1 MINETYLSLV
11 NAYYDTIKPPS
22 KKIKA
27 NMKKYRKLLKDKEDY
42 TDDQYK
48 TEYAKVMKELFEVI
62 GKENLTKI
70 FKAKI
75 KKIYEIKKRPLNVDL
90 DKYDGLSI
98 EKIYNSI
105 YSTLTEEEKKQVLS
119 KTNKKVYK
127 VFNKEE
133 YKEAKKD
140 RLYNEIK
147 DQIMQSLDPEH
158 KKEVLNPSKQK
169 PVIIKSQNQNQ
180 TFKLP
185 AAFYQQKTENP
196 EQRLRTLY
204 NTIIRENIIRD
215 DIDNK
220 IDLTY
225 DGEGTEIMD
234 LSILEGG
241 FKKHYDNFNKTYR
254 DLIRLKETQQKD
266 YNISDLDRKYYVEKY
281 KEYIKAK
288 NDLMD
293 AYKDCGIIELREF
306 IKLHREINK
315 KLKERY
321 KAKQKEKERPKD
333 NEGDDIMQNP
343 DEAKE
348 EEDDN
353 DDDGELDPEEV
364 KNLLPYIKKNKLIRY
379 ESLRDKLFKNK
390 DFERLIRNRA
400 RCFVFGPRAV
410 ERAIKNNA
418 NMPLDDNDT
427 KPEQQQQEPPPQ
439 PEPEAKEE
447 QKPENNNEE
456 AEDEI
461 MNVEENNIDKKQP
474 EPEQEQEQETKP
486 PESKAEIKPPD
497 AKPKEI
503 SDTPQSKKIEF
514 KYKVP
519 KNYDEMPINE
529 KKDVLE
535 KYNKCL
541 DQFMKLHCNG
551 RDEEKINFDN
561 KTITTQIK
569 ENNNLIGFNNS
580 EIKGIDSISKQDT
593 YFNKLIAISAYCEE
607 EIKKLRDEIDEISKQ
622 PLPAPAKSQDEEDEE
637 EDDDEHNEKEA
648 EVKPSPPVVLQP
660 ERGIKSPSPVALQHE
675 ETKEVKQ
682 DLDTAPP
689 KPEQLKAVAEFEQ
702 TGEQPQQKQG
712 FNFSILNNDELDKGD
727 NQIVEQQI
735 RNDIYNKLIKQHEDG
750 LFLYEIMVAYQK
762 DRTNFAKKWF
772 NGVIRNPENNKQ
784 LNPDEYIEL
793 ANKYKDAFVNLGKKM
808 NYIINPKR
816 SLQTPEEK
824 EAEMQNYNIE
834 YYDEFN
840 KICNIFKKFRDSI
853 TSSETY
859 IKEFG
864 TTTSGKGLKGFK
876 HLKINPIMKGG
887 PPKIKGFAEALKEK
901 QNENKSINKNNSCLV
916 GGRILTL
923 NELDQIID
931 RIKKQK

>member
-90 DKYDGLSI
+90 DKYDSLSI

-105 YSTLTEEEKKQVLS
+105 YSTLTEEEKKRVLS

-147 DQIMQSLDPEH
+147 DQIMQTLDPEH

-185 AAFYQQKTENP
+185 AAFYQQKTDNP

-204 NTIIRENIIRD
+204 NTTIRENIIRD

-254 DLIRLKETQQKD
+254 DLIRLKEEQQKD

-293 AYKDCGIIELREF
+293 AYNDCGIIELREF
-306 IKLHREINK
+306 IKLHREIEK
-315 KLKERY
+315 ELKEKY

-348 EEDDN
+348 EDDDN
-353 DDDGELDPEEV
+353 DDDEELDPEEV

-379 ESLRDKLFKNK
+379 QSLRDKLFKNK
-390 DFERLIRNRA
+390 DFERLIKNRA
-400 RCFVFGPRAV
+400 RCFVFGSRVV
-410 ERAIKNNA
+410 EKAIKNNA

-427 KPEQQQQEPPPQ
+427 KPEQQQQQQQQQQPAPPQ
-439 PEPEAKEE
+439 QQPKE

-461 MNVEENNIDKKQP
+461 MNVEENDIDKKQS
-474 EPEQEQEQETKP
+474 EQKQETKP
-486 PESKAEIKPPD
+486 PEPKAEKPEPKPEPEPEPERPALQPEKPAPRPEKKTQELNILKIDFNVPENYEELNKDGKIKLIEEY
-497 AKPKEI
+497 KSKIKEFI
-503 SDTPQSKKIEF
+503 SGNCNNERVKGKRTHSIKFNSEEFKNSVDEVNKKLNIEF
-514 KYKVP
+514 EFNFDL
-519 KNYDEMPINE
+519 KNKASQPSQES
-529 KKDVLE
+529 
-535 KYNKCL
+535 YNTKLNKLIVKC
-541 DQFMKLHCNG
+541 
-551 RDEEKINFDN
+551 DEEIKRLSALP
-561 KTITTQIK
+561 TEPQQIK
-569 ENNNLIGFNNS
+569 E
-580 EIKGIDSISKQDT
+580 D
-593 YFNKLIAISAYCEE
+593 
-607 EIKKLRDEIDEISKQ
+607 
-622 PLPAPAKSQDEEDEE
+622 
-637 EDDDEHNEKEA
+637 DDDEAKPLIASRHEK
-648 EVKPSPPVVLQP
+648 
-660 ERGIKSPSPVALQHE
+660 E

-689 KPEQLKAVAEFEQ
+689 KPEQLKAAAEFEQ
-702 TGEQPQQKQG
+702 TGEQPQQKPS
-712 FNFSILNNDELDKGD
+712 FNFSLINNDELEED
-727 NQIVEQQI
+727 NQTVEQQI

-762 DRTNFAKKWF
+762 DRTNFAEKWF
-772 NGVIRNPENNKQ
+772 NGVIRNPENNKP
-784 LNPDEYIEL
+784 LNPDEYIAL

-808 NYIINPKR
+808 NYKMNPKR

-840 KICNIFKKFRDSI
+840 KICAIFKKFRDDI

-859 IKEFG
+859 KKEFG
-864 TTTSGKGLKGFK
+864 TTTSGQGLKGFK

-901 QNENKSINKNNSCLV
+901 QNENKSVNKNNSCLV

-931 RIKKQK
+931 RIKKQ